1 LLSQKEISA
10 RLLDTETG
18 FAITPLVDPGQ
29 VGEASVDLRLGPDFV
44 VMRRSTAVAAF
55 DPARVDEIAQR
66 TRDYQDYVRRP
77 PGSAFYLHPGE
88 FAIARSL
95 EYLTLPETISAQV
108 AGRSSWGR
116 LGLVIQTAP
125 LIQPCFRGTVTLE
138 LANVGTVPIV
148 LYVGL
153 RIAQVMFFD
162 VVERGRDGE
171 GGRTHVGE
179 TGPSS
184 GGEEPAEPAAP
195 GEGDGA
201 SAGDGGGEG

>member
-1 LLSQKEISA
+1 MLSGAQIAS
-10 RLLDTETG
+10 RLLDAESG
-18 FAITPLVDPGQ
+18 LAITPLIDPKQ
-29 VGEASVDLRLGPDFV
+29 IGEASVDLRLGPDFV

-66 TRDYQDYVRRP
+66 VRDYQDYLRRP

-95 EYLTLPETISAQV
+95 EYLTLPDTISAQV

-125 LIQPCFRGTVTLE
+125 LIQPLFGGTVTLE

-153 RIAQVMFFD
+153 RIAQVMFFE
-162 VVERGRDGE
+162 VRVPGE
-171 GGRTHVGE
+171 PE
-179 TGPSS
+179 K
-184 GGEEPAEPAAP
+184 GGE
-195 GEGDGA
+195 
-201 SAGDGGGEG
+201 